1 MASSLERHSRLVFWS
16 KIILPIL
23 ALAILSTIFLLA
35 RRINFDGALPYV
47 RDQIDERANDPRMTR
62 PDFSGMTK
70 DGAALTVL
78 AREARPGTNASRQTT
93 ATDLSAVYKTPGGE
107 SILIKSRDGGF
118 DSVQGLLTLTGEAR
132 LTTPDGYDVSADNM
146 QAATNT
152 VTITAEG
159 NLIALAPLGQISAD
173 SMILT
178 GPAGAHHLVFN
189 GKVRLVYK
197 P

>member
-47 RDQIDERANDPRMTR
+47 RDQIDARANDPRMTR

-78 AREARPGTNASRQTT
+78 AREARPGADSSLPTT

-107 SILIKSRDGGF
+107 SILVKSNAGAF
-118 DSVQGLLTLTGEAR
+118 DSVQGLLTLSGEAR
-132 LTTPDGYDVSADNM
+132 MTTPDGYDISANNM

-159 NLIALAPLGQISAD
+159 NVIALAPLGQISAD

-178 GPAGAHHLVFN
+178 GPAGAHQLVFN